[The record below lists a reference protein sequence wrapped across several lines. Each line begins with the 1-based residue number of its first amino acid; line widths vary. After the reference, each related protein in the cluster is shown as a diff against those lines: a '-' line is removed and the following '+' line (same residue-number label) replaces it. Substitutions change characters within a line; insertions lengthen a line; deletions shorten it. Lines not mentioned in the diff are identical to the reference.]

1 MAVDEQQARIRR
13 SLEEKLGVE
22 EAAFLVD
29 RPVGG
34 WSSLVTTEELD
45 RRLEAFETR
54 LDARFEAIE
63 ARFEGRFESIEGRFE
78 GIEGR
83 FEGIDHRFESLR
95 HELRADFRDHTNRL
109 ILWIVPTIFAGIA
122 AMGGAAALIRG

>member
-22 EAAFLVD
+22 EAAFLMD

-34 WSSLVTTEELD
+34 WSSLVTTEELGHK
-45 RRLEAFETR
+45 LEALETR
-54 LDARFEAIE
+54 LDARFEGIDR
-63 ARFEGRFESIEGRFE
+63 RFEALESRF
-78 GIEGR
+78 EGR

-122 AMGGAAALIRG
+122 AMGGAAALIG